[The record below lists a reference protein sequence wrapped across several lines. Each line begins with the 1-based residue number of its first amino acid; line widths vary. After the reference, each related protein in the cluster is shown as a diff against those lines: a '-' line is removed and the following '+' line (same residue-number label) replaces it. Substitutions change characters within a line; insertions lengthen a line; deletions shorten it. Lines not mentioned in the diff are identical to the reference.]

1 MVSVQGHFD
10 PEQRGLEVR
19 GVHLHT
25 DFFQWYILL
34 FQPRF
39 AESRDAG
46 LWIHGEAGIRRADC
60 GYVWRCCST
69 HVVQGS
75 TVLLIPATPWVVQ
88 WSGLLQPWYPD
99 CPAASRHLGTILRD
113 GIEEGECLSSGD
125 PHAVSQAW
133 SRGALKKEPMP
144 VEETS
149 VILRHVWRNPL
160 RSSNFQGV
168 ATRDNSDRAFSG

>member
-19 GVHLHT
+19 GVHLHA
-25 DFFQWYILL
+25 DFFEWYILL

-46 LWIHGEAGIRRADC
+46 LWMHGEPGIRRADC
-60 GYVWRCCST
+60 GYVWGCCST

-88 WSGLLQPWYPD
+88 WPGLLQRIQTALQPPGMWGP
-99 CPAASRHLGTILRD
+99 SSEMELR
-113 GIEEGECLSSGD
+113 S
-125 PHAVSQAW
+125 
-133 SRGALKKEPMP
+133 
-144 VEETS
+144 TS
-149 VILRHVWRNPL
+149 VSVLETLMLSLRP
-160 RSSNFQGV
+160 GPE
-168 ATRDNSDRAFSG
+168 GP